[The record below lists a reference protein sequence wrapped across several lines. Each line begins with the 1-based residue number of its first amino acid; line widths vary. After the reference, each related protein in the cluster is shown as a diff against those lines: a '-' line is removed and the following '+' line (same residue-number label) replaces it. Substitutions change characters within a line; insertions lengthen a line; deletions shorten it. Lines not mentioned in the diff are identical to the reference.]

1 MHSRRYNSHME
12 SRIHARLFE
21 GPAGPWLRLMR
32 FDRPVGILL
41 LLWPAWWGLW
51 AAAGGIPSARNL
63 VIFTAGV
70 IVMRAAGC
78 VVNDL
83 ADRDFD
89 PRVERTRDRPIAAG
103 EIKPGQALALFAGL
117 MILAFGLV
125 LMTNRLTILLAFGGA
140 LLAAT
145 YPFFKRFTHLP
156 QLVLGIAFGWA
167 VPMAFAAEAGD
178 LAAPAWW
185 LFAITVVWALIY
197 DTEYAMTD
205 RADDARIGVK
215 STALLFGRM
224 DVPVIAGLMGLMT
237 AMLVMFGLQHL
248 FHPAWFA
255 AVAIAFALFQ
265 VQLWWIREREPA
277 ACFRAF
283 LNNRWVGLALFLG
296 MAAAFAL

>member
-1 MHSRRYNSHME
+1 ME

-103 EIKPGQALALFAGL
+103 EIKPGQALALFTGL